1 MPSSGFARESNH
13 GSAHFMLEQHQGN
26 STRRIHIVTATDE
39 ADRDRQMAKLVEAD
53 IIGAQDGFLCLM
65 GKSLVH

>member
-1 MPSSGFARESNH
+1 L
-13 GSAHFMLEQHQGN
+13 LEQHHGN
-26 STRRIHIVTATDE
+26 STRRVHIVTATDE

-53 IIGAQDGFLCLM
+53 IIGARDGFLCLM